1 MVIAI
6 TASVMG
12 DWVAM
17 AEPTTTTTCRA
28 ARCSKHAFAPSASFR
43 PRNGGTGN
51 VTLPAQRH
59 QTGLWRAELA
69 SDSPEAGDDPVN
81 EVDPTGYCGG
91 WGCVGDFV
99 AGTASSVDAIGS
111 AVLGVNTIIVSGG
124 FFFDTFGL
132 SSIGVVLGVGIL
144 GGSVASGYDAYNY
157 YSQL

>member
-1 MVIAI
+1 M
-6 TASVMG
+6 
-12 DWVAM
+12 
-17 AEPTTTTTCRA
+17 
-28 ARCSKHAFAPSASFR
+28 
-43 PRNGGTGN
+43 
-51 VTLPAQRH
+51 
-59 QTGLWRAELA
+59 
-69 SDSPEAGDDPVN
+69 N